1 MQDHVQSRLVVEE
14 YKSFATI
21 AMLTAVFAR
30 STAVQTAEATRRYLR
45 RHRVQADR
53 ALGYA
58 RKLDSYGRSVP
69 LTSTFIVGRH
79 VMHG

>member
-1 MQDHVQSRLVVEE
+1 
-14 YKSFATI
+14 
-21 AMLTAVFAR
+21 MLMAVFAR
-30 STAVQTAEATRRYLR
+30 STAVQTAEATQPYLR

-58 RKLDSYGRSVP
+58 RQLDSYRRSVP
-69 LTSTFIVGRH
+69 LTSTIIVDRH